1 MPIFGKIKKGLKAM
15 TVQDDRLI
23 YLVFT
28 AQQRLRTHLKKR
40 FRDEGLRITAAQ
52 AALLFLLRGNNGQT
66 MSELS
71 QALLVDNSTLTGMI
85 DRLEKMGFAARGA
98 HPSDRR
104 AYRIEITAA
113 GHEEA
118 DRAKRVLRD
127 VNKAIKAEFSDEDV
141 ACFRKILK
149 AFFHKFS

>member
-1 MPIFGKIKKGLKAM
+1 M

-23 YLVFT
+23 FLVFT
-28 AQQRLRTHLKKR
+28 AQQRLRNHLKRR
-40 FRDEGLRITAAQ
+40 FREEGLRITAAQ
-52 AALLFLLRGNNGQT
+52 AAILFLLRGSNGQT

-98 HPSDRR
+98 HPGDRR
-104 AYRIEITAA
+104 AFRIEITAA

-118 DRAKRVLRD
+118 DRAKKVLKE
-127 VNKAIKAEFSDEDV
+127 VNGMVKEDFSDGEVDS
-141 ACFRKILK
+141 FRKILK
-149 AFFHKFS
+149 AFFRKFR